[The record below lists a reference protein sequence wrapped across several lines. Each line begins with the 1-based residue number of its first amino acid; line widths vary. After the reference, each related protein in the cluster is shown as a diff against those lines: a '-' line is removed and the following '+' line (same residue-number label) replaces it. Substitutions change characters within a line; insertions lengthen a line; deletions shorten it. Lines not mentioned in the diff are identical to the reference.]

1 VRGVIIALGLGLVRD
16 VIIALG
22 LGSGYLVYGLGKVCR
37 WEMYIYVLIN

>member
-37 WEMYIYVLIN
+37 